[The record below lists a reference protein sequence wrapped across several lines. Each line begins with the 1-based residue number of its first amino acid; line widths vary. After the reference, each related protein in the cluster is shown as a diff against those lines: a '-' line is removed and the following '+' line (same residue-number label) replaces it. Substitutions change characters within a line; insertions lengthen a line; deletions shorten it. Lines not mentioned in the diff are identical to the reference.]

1 MEKDAVPHVFYASDA
16 DSTKAHLETVD
27 ELNLP
32 AIGFWHFSSVDDATW
47 KTVRAWLNNK

>member
-1 MEKDAVPHVFYASDA
+1 
-16 DSTKAHLETVD
+16 
-27 ELNLP
+27 LNLP